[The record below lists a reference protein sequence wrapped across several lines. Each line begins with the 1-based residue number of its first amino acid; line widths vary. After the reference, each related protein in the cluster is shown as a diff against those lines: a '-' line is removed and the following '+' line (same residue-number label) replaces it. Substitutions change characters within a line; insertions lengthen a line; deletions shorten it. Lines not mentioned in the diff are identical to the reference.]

1 VGGAGGVESSGG
13 NGGGHRLRDL
23 TSTVGQKAGDAA
35 GTGDGSG
42 ALQEVATG

>member
-1 VGGAGGVESSGG
+1 VGGTGGVESR
-13 NGGGHRLRDL
+13 GGHGGSHRLGGL
-23 TSTVGQKAGDAA
+23 TSTVGQKARDAA